1 MAACLLVLTDFTP
14 AADQALTYA
23 DKLATKLG
31 ASLVLLHIRRESLLD
46 PDAFNGY
53 IQRMSEGEVAAALA
67 ERTAPLTAPTTVEAS
82 VAGITEATQQA
93 LEKYQPL
100 LLVLGKPDSTRIPDE
115 LVTTTSL
122 NLLRAVSLPLLV
134 VSVGQAATVPTQVVV
149 AADGEPFQLSAPVA
163 EGAQQ
168 LLAALAPGITVAY
181 VAEPEHSDD
190 SKPAVASVQDS
201 GLLPETAL
209 VQGYGVRCRRASEG
223 VLQAQLDKQA
233 DLLVV
238 IARRR
243 SFFGHMFN
251 HSVSS
256 QLVLHSPV
264 PVLLLPAV
272 T

>member
-1 MAACLLVLTDFTP
+1 MAACFLVLTDFTP

-23 DKLATKLG
+23 DKLATQLG
-31 ASLVLLHIRRESLLD
+31 ATLVLLHIRRESLLD

-67 ERTAPLTAPTTVEAS
+67 QRTAPLTSPVTVESSA
-82 VAGITEATQQA
+82 AGITEATQQA
-93 LEKYQPL
+93 LAKYQPL
-100 LLVLGKPDSTRIPDE
+100 LLVLGKPNTANTPDE

-122 NLLRAVSLPLLV
+122 NLLRAVSMPLLV
-134 VSVGQAATVPTQVVV
+134 VSVGQAVAAPGQVVV

-168 LLAALAPGITVAY
+168 LLTALAPEVTVAY

-190 SKPAVASVQDS
+190 TKPAVDSVQDS
-201 GLLPETAL
+201 GLLPEASL
-209 VQGYGVRCRRASEG
+209 LQGYGVRSRKSSEG
-223 VLQAQLDKQA
+223 ILQALTDKQA
-233 DLLVV
+233 DLLIV

>member
-1 MAACLLVLTDFTP
+1 MAACFLVLTDFTP

-23 DKLATKLG
+23 DKLATQLG

-67 ERTAPLTAPTTVEAS
+67 ERTAPLTSPTTVETS

-93 LEKYQPL
+93 MGKYQPL
-100 LLVLGKPDSTRIPDE
+100 LLVLGKPDSSKIPDE

-134 VSVGQAATVPTQVVV
+134 VSMGQQAAVPAHVVV
-149 AADGEPFQLSAPVA
+149 AADGEVFQLSAPVA

-168 LLAALAPGITVAY
+168 LLAALSPDVTVAY

-190 SKPAVASVQDS
+190 TKPAVASVQES
-201 GLLPETAL
+201 GLIPEASL
-209 VQGYGVRCRRASEG
+209 LQGYGVRNRRASEG
-223 VLQAQLDKQA
+223 ILQALTDKQA
-233 DLLVV
+233 DLLLV

>member
-1 MAACLLVLTDFTP
+1 MAACFLVLTDFTP
-14 AADQALTYA
+14 AADQALIYA
-23 DKLATKLG
+23 DKLASKLG
-31 ASLVLLHIRRESLLD
+31 ASLVLLHIRREGLLD

-53 IQRMSEGEVAAALA
+53 IQRMTEGEVAASLA
-67 ERTAPLTAPTTVEAS
+67 ERTAPLASPTTVETS
-82 VAGITEATQQA
+82 VAGIAEATQQA
-93 LEKYQPL
+93 MEKYQPL
-100 LLVLGKPDSTRIPDE
+100 LLVLGKPDNSNIPDE

-134 VSVGQAATVPTQVVV
+134 VSMGQAAVVPERVVV
-149 AADGEPFQLSAPVA
+149 AADGEAFQLSAPVA
-163 EGAQQ
+163 EGARH
-168 LLAALAPGITVAY
+168 LLEALSPTVTVAY

-190 SKPAVASVQDS
+190 SKPAVATVQDS
-201 GLLPETAL
+201 GMLPVSSV
-209 VQGYGVRCRRASEG
+209 VQNYGLRDRKASVG
-223 VLQAQLDKQA
+223 ILQALTDKQA
-233 DLLVV
+233 DLLLV

-256 QLVLHSPV
+256 QLVLHSRV